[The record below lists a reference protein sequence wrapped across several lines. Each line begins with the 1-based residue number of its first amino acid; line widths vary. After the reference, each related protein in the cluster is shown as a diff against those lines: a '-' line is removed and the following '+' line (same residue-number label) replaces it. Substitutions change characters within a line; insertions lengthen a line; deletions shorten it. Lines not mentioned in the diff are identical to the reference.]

1 MQSSSKQRHDGIYVL
16 TTYVFSQIMFL
27 CRQNDLSGDSMR
39 KTQAAAKIASV
50 IVKIRDIKLK
60 GQL

>member
-1 MQSSSKQRHDGIYVL
+1 
-16 TTYVFSQIMFL
+16 MFL

-39 KTQAAAKIASV
+39 KIQAAAKIASV